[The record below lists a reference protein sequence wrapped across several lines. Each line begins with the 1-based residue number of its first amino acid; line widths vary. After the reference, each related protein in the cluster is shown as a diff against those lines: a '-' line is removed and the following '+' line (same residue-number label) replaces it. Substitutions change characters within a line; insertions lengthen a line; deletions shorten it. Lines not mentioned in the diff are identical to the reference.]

1 MRIEYDFLKVGSFV
15 EPRPGYIYIDIG
27 NQSVPGVIDTHP
39 DVIENERFKCSSSLI
54 VDQPTLVTDWIS
66 GDDLRGAVHLV
77 MHEHPDY
84 DCIASSFLVR
94 RLLEA
99 RVRGDAFPRGWEEW
113 APVVAESA
121 KKIDRGETRLQLPI
135 KPGSI
140 ALTPY
145 LSMIALHDQVVR
157 DTRTP
162 RESWA
167 RIIEQ
172 GQEILGR
179 AIRIAREKGTTDLN
193 AVDLRGTLSDL
204 GDLEAI
210 IDQKVEAFVRDGT
223 RIGLWSLKPGD
234 GGLDGLYEVRLPLRN
249 QTSGAMASR
258 IASILD
264 PESGAGFFKSV
275 IRGAYRDA
283 IQATCIFQTIPADS
297 SVGTPQWVRP
307 VISVDP
313 DSLFDLRGLGRL
325 LDARETT
332 RRERLQQRRAGRP
345 RPGFDNSDP
354 WYDGRG
360 FSFTIVDA
368 PRWGTVLSP
377 QAILDAVRDSEQ
389 WLKLRVTDLVGEWLE
404 SGRGVSA
411 KARNEA
417 FAMLLHVV
425 NNWHSARI
433 ESQSALYR
441 ECVDTLAMIATPE
454 DLERHQR
461 LIVSMPEL
469 LLGMLCNED
478 PAVRAMALA
487 FAAKDR
493 QVKDHALRYARQDV
507 ISLIGILNGQE
518 PEVIRTIGAGAETA
532 EELLFDALA
541 ARLSTR
547 RIGEEAVNAEAAK
560 LAKRVIDRPRTR
572 ASIANL
578 DRVANG
584 PGTAVDGLE
593 PAVRPSEE
601 HEEATRSIDEVRR
614 LLHEGRITIA
624 IRAFVGML
632 GNPRSDLASMKRS
645 IIEITNELLEQIQSA
660 GREAAVDVDVMMAS
674 MGAFSSTG
682 EMLQVLRPHATATA
696 MRLSPRFIGRV
707 LRAMPHSEMARW
719 TITSAALNGG
729 WEDTLSAA
737 RVFVLD
743 PLDARAYR
751 LAENL
756 TQVVSTL
763 DVPTPSTCGAQ
774 RLAFLL
780 LAAARSRETVISS
793 DLHEALTTVI
803 GLSDVAEDPFAL
815 TGLRRAV
822 TYELRH
828 AAPDH
833 FLIADAEP
841 SLAKAELFA
850 SVIALAGMQ
859 ESTSGRA
866 IVGLLRIAA
875 NLPEIQWKAVEELM
889 ELRRSPLSAAES
901 QLDAV
906 ADQVLAC
913 AHAVNGIRQ
922 GHMLVTDPGRL
933 KEVARLIEHRQGA
946 CLQTAVGRAAA
957 IALRD
962 IQMAL
967 EGHAATLSKVQTEE
981 NAREVRQLAQR
992 IMEASTTARFVTD
1005 WRSLAANAPDAAE
1018 ASIRMTAQLAR
1029 APEDRARKY
1038 YSEVRTEL
1046 GRRKPDAEKYRRAEQ
1061 ALKRRQGNAEAARTV
1076 DAKYQQTREYLALP
1090 AESLDRAYS
1099 QLVDALIRRY
1109 DIRQARH
1116 CIDDYSFGKLRGF
1129 LQFFMSGWTI
1139 VIPAVFVALFVGYT
1153 PGGTTAVLLDVAF
1166 VTLMAVIAVVVAL
1179 EWHLSRSAPAA
1190 PTVESLRY
1198 RLFLPQYVVPVL
1210 VGVYTVTLV
1219 HEVAAHLALQLD
1231 DRRYLLF
1238 TAGFFVSA
1246 AWALGRLIHRH
1257 GGKPAPV
1264 HVVITALRLFAY
1276 AFIVGLI
1283 LNVMV
1288 VPLVEFETGLHD
1300 KRAEWIGLEEHVKQ
1314 HGGLHLPVKTS
1325 SPTPYLGLTLYPR
1338 HIVLDALFGMFVAI
1352 VLKEF
1357 LKSEAE

>member
-39 DVIENERFKCSSSLI
+39 EVVANERFKCSSSLI
-54 VDQPTLVTDWIS
+54 VDQPALVTDWIS
-66 GDDLRGAVHLV
+66 GDDLRRSVHLV

-99 RVRGDAFPRGWEEW
+99 RARGDAFPGGWEEW

-135 KPGSI
+135 KPGST

-145 LSMIALHDQVVR
+145 LSMIALHDQVVH

-167 RIIEQ
+167 RMIEQ

-210 IDQKVEAFVRDGT
+210 IDQKVEAFVRDAT
-223 RIGLWSLKPGD
+223 RIGLWSLQPGD

-249 QTSGAMASR
+249 QTSGAMTSR

-275 IRGAYRDA
+275 IRGAYCDA
-283 IQATCIFQTIPADS
+283 IQATCIFQTIPADPS
-297 SVGTPQWVRP
+297 AGTPQWVRP
-307 VISVDP
+307 IISVDP

-332 RRERLQQRRAGRP
+332 RRERLQQRRAGTP

-377 QAILDAVRDSEQ
+377 QSILDAVRDSEQ

-411 KARNEA
+411 KARGEA
-417 FAMLLHVV
+417 FGMLLDVV
-425 NNWHSARI
+425 DNWHSAHL
-433 ESQSALYR
+433 ESRPALYR
-441 ECVDTLAMIATPE
+441 ECVDTLAMIATSE
-454 DLERHQR
+454 DLERHER

-478 PAVRAMALA
+478 PSVRAMALA
-487 FAAKDR
+487 LAAKDPR
-493 QVKDHALRYARQDV
+493 VKNHALRHAREDV
-507 ISLIGILNGQE
+507 TSLIGILNGQE

-532 EELLFDALA
+532 GEELLFDALA

-547 RIGEEAVNAEAAK
+547 RIREEAVNAEAAK

-572 ASIANL
+572 ASIAHL
-578 DRVANG
+578 DRVASG
-584 PGTAVDGLE
+584 AGIAIDGLQ
-593 PAVRPSEE
+593 PAVRPSGEQ
-601 HEEATRSIDEVRR
+601 EEATRSIDDVRR
-614 LLHEGRITIA
+614 LIHEHRIGIA
-624 IRAFVGML
+624 TRAFAGML
-632 GNPRSDLASMKRS
+632 ANPQSDLASMKRAVF
-645 IIEITNELLEQIQSA
+645 EITNELLEQIESA
-660 GREAAVDVDVMMAS
+660 GGETAVDVDVMMAS
-674 MGAFSSTG
+674 LGAFLSAG
-682 EMLQVLRPHATATA
+682 EMLQILRPRATATA

-707 LRAMPHSEMARW
+707 LRAMPQSETARW
-719 TITSAALNGG
+719 TIASAALNGG
-729 WEDTLSAA
+729 WEEAFSAA

-743 PLDARAYR
+743 PVDARAYK

-756 TQVVSTL
+756 THVVSAL

-780 LAAARSRETVISS
+780 LAAARSRETAVSN
-793 DLHEALTTVI
+793 DLHESLTNVIALP
-803 GLSDVAEDPFAL
+803 DVADDPFAL
-815 TGLRRAV
+815 TRLRRAV

-833 FLIADAEP
+833 FLIEDAES

-850 SVIALAGMQ
+850 SVIALAGDQ
-859 ESTSGRA
+859 ESTSGKA

-875 NLPEIQWKAVEELM
+875 NLPEIRWEAVEALL
-889 ELRRSPLSAAES
+889 ELRRSPLSAAEG
-901 QLDAV
+901 QLDKV
-906 ADQVLAC
+906 AEQVLAS
-913 AHAVNGIRQ
+913 AHAVNGIRH
-922 GHMLVTDPGRL
+922 GHMFVTDAGRL
-933 KEVARLIEHRQGA
+933 NEVARLIEHRQAA

-957 IALRD
+957 IALSD
-962 IQMAL
+962 IQMVL
-967 EGHAATLSKVQTEE
+967 EGHAAILSNVQTEE
-981 NAREVRQLAQR
+981 NAREVRQLAHR
-992 IMEASTTARFVTD
+992 ILEASTTARFVTD

-1018 ASIRMTAQLAR
+1018 ASIWMTAQLAR
-1029 APEDRARKY
+1029 APESRARKC

-1046 GRRKPDAEKYRRAEQ
+1046 GRRIPDADKYRRAEQ
-1061 ALKRRQGNAEAARTV
+1061 ALKRQQGDAEAARTV
-1076 DAKYQQTREYLALP
+1076 DAKYQQTREYLGLP
-1090 AESLDRAYS
+1090 AESLDRAYA

-1116 CIDDYSFGKLRGF
+1116 CIDDYSFGKLHR
-1129 LQFFMSGWTI
+1129 LLHFFMSGWTI
-1139 VIPAVFVALFVGYT
+1139 VIPAVFIALFLGRT
-1153 PGGTTAVLLDVAF
+1153 PGGTRAVLLDVAF
-1166 VTLMAVIAVVVAL
+1166 VALTAVIAAVATL
-1179 EWHLSRSAPAA
+1179 EWHHSRSAPARS
-1190 PTVESLRY
+1190 TVESLRY

-1210 VGVYTVTLV
+1210 VGVYTVTLI

-1231 DRRYLLF
+1231 NRRYLLF

-1246 AWALGRLIHRH
+1246 AWALGRLIRRH
-1257 GGKPAPV
+1257 GGKPAPL
-1264 HVVITALRLFAY
+1264 HVVITASRLFAY
-1276 AFIVGLI
+1276 AFIVALI

-1288 VPLVEFETGLHD
+1288 VPLIEFEKGLHD
-1300 KRAEWIGLEEHVKQ
+1300 RRAEWIGLQHEH
-1314 HGGLHLPVKTS
+1314 HDGLNLPVKT

-1357 LKSEAE
+1357 LKAEAE